1 MLLLLLLL
9 LALLGGAGGV
19 PFLLG
24 GGDGRGGGRTTPG
37 GHTMLAPEHEAVVQ
51 TWQARRQGGH
61 IRNGL
66 CSMQCTRLRNCS
78 AHHLLKG
85 RGAWQGAANFIAR

>member
-1 MLLLLLLL
+1 MAAPTITPMLLLLLLL

-51 TWQARRQGGH
+51 TWQARRQGGISETGFAASNAH
-61 IRNGL
+61 G
-66 CSMQCTRLRNCS
+66 CVTVLRTIC
-78 AHHLLKG
+78 
-85 RGAWQGAANFIAR
+85 